1 MRTGVGG
8 SMGAGASTKNKGA
21 LPKAEIRLSFLLSGH
36 ASHADVADRIFDALA
51 ANIDGRV
58 ALQELRQYLI
68 SRDMWCKQSDVEAL
82 CAAIGASPAGITRE
96 QLRAGLDSDAGGKP
110 PLLWLMALNPPPA
123 GVGVFADLVRSDGP
137 IDIAD
142 SAFRAITI
150 CQLKAVLAHAER
162 RCEDEG
168 WLGKR
173 FDAGTHRY
181 ELLAADEANNIYK
194 RPLPNLYDLASHVI
208 SPATHDHRLPDGST
222 QPSFVELIADGPQR
236 PSYFVSHFWGEPV
249 KHFVGC
255 LARHV
260 NDRTNGEEDDG
271 TCLWVCA
278 YATRQWSLATDDPSQ
293 ASFHRALQLSFGT
306 IAIIDKAAHFFD
318 RVWCCYEMYESLTM
332 QEGERDV
339 TARANGRHTFDVYR
353 TSLDTQA
360 ACRIVEHGVVAAGE
374 AASTGGVLALARWT
388 IDVKLQSA
396 KASVDADRRRILNSV
411 VGGGRDLS
419 AEVLAQHPQYE
430 EVNAT
435 LRQFVEGLRWDEGPR
450 P

>member
-1 MRTGVGG
+1 
-8 SMGAGASTKNKGA
+8 MGAGASTKNKGA

-150 CQLKAVLAHAER
+150 SQLEAVLAHAER

-181 ELLAADEANNIYK
+181 ELLAADEVETLVQSPTWTLTDAHK
-194 RPLPNLYDLASHVI
+194 RCCGGVFSVLEHSLDRDALRLDCPSEPLWFPRQACVVDTWTQNDDLSGDLQRV
-208 SPATHDHRLPDGST
+208 SLDGSG
-222 QPSFVELIADGPQR
+222 DW
-236 PSYFVSHFWGEPV
+236 Y
-249 KHFVGC
+249 
-255 LARHV
+255 
-260 NDRTNGEEDDG
+260 
-271 TCLWVCA
+271 
-278 YATRQWSLATDDPSQ
+278 
-293 ASFHRALQLSFGT
+293 
-306 IAIIDKAAHFFD
+306 
-318 RVWCCYEMYESLTM
+318 
-332 QEGERDV
+332 
-339 TARANGRHTFDVYR
+339 
-353 TSLDTQA
+353 
-360 ACRIVEHGVVAAGE
+360 
-374 AASTGGVLALARWT
+374 
-388 IDVKLQSA
+388 
-396 KASVDADRRRILNSV
+396 
-411 VGGGRDLS
+411 
-419 AEVLAQHPQYE
+419 
-430 EVNAT
+430 
-435 LRQFVEGLRWDEGPR
+435 
-450 P
+450 

>member
-1 MRTGVGG
+1 
-8 SMGAGASTKNKGA
+8 MGAGASTKNKRA
-21 LPKAEIRLSFLLSGH
+21 SPKADIRLSFLLSGH

-82 CAAIGASPAGITRE
+82 CAAIGASPHGVTRE

-123 GVGVFADLVRSDGP
+123 GVGIFADLVRSDGP

-142 SAFRAITI
+142 SAFRAITLG
-150 CQLKAVLAHAER
+150 QLKAVLAHAER

-181 ELLAADEANNIYK
+181 ERLAADEVNTYK
-194 RPLPNLYDLASHVI
+194 RPLPNLYDVASHVI
-208 SPATHDHRLPDGST
+208 SPATHGHRLPDGST

-260 NDRTNGEEDDG
+260 QDRTKGEEGDG
-271 TCLWVCA
+271 TCLWICA
-278 YATRQWSLATDDPSQ
+278 YATRQWSLATDVADDPSHM
-293 ASFHRALQLSFGT
+293 SFHRALQLSFGT
-306 IAIIDKAAHFFD
+306 IAIIDQAAHFFD

-339 TARANGRHTFDVYR
+339 TARANGRHTFDVYH
-353 TSLDTQA
+353 TSLGTQA
-360 ACRIVEHGVVAAGE
+360 PCRIVEHGFLPPE
-374 AASTGGVLALARWT
+374 AAALTEGVLDLERGM
-388 IDVKLQSA
+388 DVKLQLA

-411 VGGGRDLS
+411 VGGGRDRS
-419 AEVLAQHPQYE
+419 AEVLAEHPQYE

-435 LRQFVEGLRWDEGPR
+435 LREFFHGLRWEAGPR
-450 P
+450 PM